1 MKQMSIKE
9 LEDTLRSGEREE
21 LDSDRLATI
30 RQSGGRRGARQRALT
45 GLGAAVLVGMVGLT
59 LAITATGDERTNDDT
74 SVADD
79 PREQQAPK
87 ELSPLARRALAEIPG
102 AVQVSEWQVVLPS
115 PDAESSYWA
124 GGLPPGFHIVGATV
138 PMGSDNYHGVTMFPA
153 HAWPEWLYQGTLDY
167 EQSQKDENGSYE
179 VGSVSSG
186 ILVDVGEAELACAS
200 VKDAPCGPVVMT
212 RKADGDLRYE
222 GAMGNEEF
230 LTPGSD
236 MQVFVDEDDGTEA
249 AGTRAIAGLPG
260 TDVARVEFV
269 TTAGEV
275 VEGQVSTTL
284 VEGASMMW
292 AQVPG
297 SLEKVVAYDASGEV
311 IEDHPLNQ
319 CDSPVECEVR

>member
-1 MKQMSIKE
+1 MKEMSIKE
-9 LEDTLRSGEREE
+9 LEDTLHSGEREE

-30 RQSGGRRGARQRALT
+30 RQRGRRRRTTQRALT
-45 GLGAAVLVGMVGLT
+45 GLGTAVLVGTVGLT
-59 LAITATGDERTNDDT
+59 LAISATGDERTNDDT

-79 PREQQAPK
+79 PREQETPK

-102 AVQVSEWQVVLPS
+102 AVQVSDWQVVLPS

-124 GGLPPGFHIVGATV
+124 GGWPPGFHIVGATV
-138 PMGSDNYHGVTMFPA
+138 PMGAENYHGVSMFPA
-153 HAWPEWLYQGTLDY
+153 RAWPEWLYQGTLDY
-167 EQSQKDENGSYE
+167 EQSQKLENGSYE
-179 VGSVSSG
+179 VGSVSNG
-186 ILVDVGEAELACAS
+186 ILVDVGEAELACVS
-200 VKDAPCGPVVMT
+200 LRGAPCGPAVMT
-212 RKADGDLRYE
+212 RTADGELHYE
-222 GAMGNEEF
+222 GGMGTEEF

-236 MQVFVDEDDGTEA
+236 MEVFVDEDDGTEA

-269 TTAGEV
+269 TTSGEV

-297 SLEKVVAYDASGEV
+297 NLERVVAYDANGEV
-311 IEDHPLNQ
+311 IEDHPLAP
-319 CDSPVECEVR
+319 CDTPVECEVR